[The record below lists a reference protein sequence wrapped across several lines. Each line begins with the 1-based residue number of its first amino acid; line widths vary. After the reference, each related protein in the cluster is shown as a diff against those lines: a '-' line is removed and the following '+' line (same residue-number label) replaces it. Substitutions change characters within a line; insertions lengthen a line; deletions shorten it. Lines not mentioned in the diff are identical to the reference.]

1 MKTVYTNS
9 QDVMHLF
16 AQQVQTDIKTSSRNV
31 FTRRSNYELNYADI
45 IYSYGYHYELGRFI
59 DENTILINDRGYSV
73 TTSKHISEL
82 KYATSQYR
90 QFFKTETD
98 LDLVLI
104 QCKENYN
111 KWIKARKPEM
121 YVDSINYLFSS
132 LNEYVEYR
140 KLKIKRDKRYL
151 EIKKIYKTVNSGDK
165 ISLEN
170 YRKRVKANEAK
181 KQKKQTE
188 KAVKEFYNF
197 ERNSIRVGNNED
209 YLRISKNG
217 ENVET
222 SQGVTV
228 STDEAV
234 MLYKMILANK
244 DIKGY
249 KIGYYTVNSIN
260 GVLKIGC
267 HNINIESMHRVGK
280 KLLNN

>member
-9 QDVMHLF
+9 QEVMHLF
-16 AQQVQTDIKTSSRNV
+16 AQQIQTDIKNSSRNV
-31 FTRRSNYELNYADI
+31 FTGRSNYELNYADI
-45 IYSYGYHYELGRFI
+45 IYSYGHHYELGRFI
-59 DENTILINDRGYSV
+59 DENTILINDEGYSV

-82 KYATSQYR
+82 SYATSQYR
-90 QFFKTETD
+90 QFFKTKTD
-98 LDLVLI
+98 LDLVLS

-111 KWIKARKPEM
+111 KWIKARKPEI
-121 YVDSINYLFSS
+121 YINNINNLFRSINKYID
-132 LNEYVEYR
+132 YR

-151 EIKKIYKTVNSGDK
+151 EIKKIYKTVNSGNVT
-165 ISLEN
+165 SLEN

-181 KQKKQTE
+181 KLKKQTE
-188 KAVKEFYNF
+188 KAIKEFYNF
-197 ERNSIRVGNNED
+197 ERNSIRLGNKED

-228 STDEAV
+228 AINQALT
-234 MLYKMILANK
+234 LYEMILANK

-260 GVLKIGC
+260 GTLKIGC